1 MIPEYLLPHS
11 VTRERETADGV
22 WGGAITSSTTIK
34 HVRIEPQV
42 GRTWGLTADMPMIR
56 ARLFANVADIVAG
69 DRIVYDSVTYT
80 VQNVRKLY
88 GFIYDHMECDLT

>member
-1 MIPEYLLPHS
+1 
-11 VTRERETADGV
+11 
-22 WGGAITSSTTIK
+22 
-34 HVRIEPQV
+34 
-42 GRTWGLTADMPMIR
+42 MPMIR

-88 GFIYDHMECDLT
+88 SFTYDHMECDLT